1 VSILNK
7 IFFSLVQPNSY
18 NNSIISVMKKFLVLS
33 FCLFCLVSVNAQTTK
48 LLFSYDTAGN
58 QIARTLCVNCP
69 VGSGRPGKPAEVKT
83 PEIETVVIDKVTFY
97 PNPVA
102 EELNVKWELI
112 NNRTVDN
119 IAVYNLNGALMQMYN
134 DLKNDSETSGLKVI
148 PFGSYPAGM
157 YIVSLTYSD
166 GEQKSLQVI
175 KK

>member
-1 VSILNK
+1 
-7 IFFSLVQPNSY
+7 
-18 NNSIISVMKKFLVLS
+18 MKKLLVAV
-33 FCLFCLVSVNAQTTK
+33 FFIYNLFSWSQASK

-69 VGSGRPGKPAEVKT
+69 IGSGRYAKSPEIKT
-83 PEIETVVIDKVTFY
+83 PEIETVVLDKVTFY

-112 NNRTVDN
+112 DNKTVEN
-119 IAVYNLNGALMQMYN
+119 IAVYDLNGALMQIYS
-134 DLKNDSETSGLKVI
+134 DLKNDNLKVL
-148 PFGSYPAGM
+148 PFGIYPSGM